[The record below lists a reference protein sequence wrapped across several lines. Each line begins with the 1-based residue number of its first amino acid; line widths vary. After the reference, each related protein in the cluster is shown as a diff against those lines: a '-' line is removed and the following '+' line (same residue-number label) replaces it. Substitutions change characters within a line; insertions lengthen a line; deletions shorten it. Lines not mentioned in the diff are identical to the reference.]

1 LVGFR
6 EATPHISVGKRK
18 IRVFI
23 KVWGTA
29 LNTIFA
35 LLLVIGGTVTVELGE
50 LITLNGFSEEPSEMV
65 IIKKLVGN
73 HVKYLTEHL
82 PDVSR
87 LELTQRGNGSKVTIH
102 GSLKW
107 DEKDVEAEVTDSN
120 LFFAL
125 DGCLKQLQKD
135 AKKA

>member
-1 LVGFR
+1 
-6 EATPHISVGKRK
+6 
-18 IRVFI
+18 
-23 KVWGTA
+23 
-29 LNTIFA
+29 
-35 LLLVIGGTVTVELGE
+35 
-50 LITLNGFSEEPSEMV
+50 MV

-73 HVKYLTEHL
+73 HVKHLTEML
-82 PDVSR
+82 PEVKR
-87 LELTQRGNGSKVTIH
+87 LELTLKENPGKAIVH

-107 DEKDVEAEVTDSN
+107 DEKDVEAEVADAN